1 MPESVCAPS
10 LRRSDGALPG
20 NGGMCCEGVA
30 SGSRPRPTAFKRP
43 SLLLHSAVVSAFF
56 FLLSLSFAFMQRSQL
71 LQKSFSQEPRK
82 LAFCHNSGENW
93 TESTS
98 VQTLS
103 SSICGPNR
111 EISRKGLKVITLD
124 KKGIYYGPRAADAST
139 LSDFRGPW
147 SLRWDRNFE
156 TLYMSI
162 SSFRCY
168 HS

>member
-1 MPESVCAPS
+1 MRCQHPSALPRCAAAMVLCLATVACVAEGLHPGQGRVRQRSRGHHCCQTLPSS
-10 LRRSDGALPG
+10 LRP
-20 NGGMCCEGVA
+20 
-30 SGSRPRPTAFKRP
+30 PP
-43 SLLLHSAVVSAFF
+43 SSPFI
-56 FLLSLSFAFMQRSQL
+56 QRSQL
-71 LQKSFSQEPRK
+71 LQKSFSQKPRK

-98 VQTLS
+98 MQTLS

-124 KKGIYYGPRAADAST
+124 KKGIYYGPRAADTST

-162 SSFRCY
+162 SSF
-168 HS
+168 